1 MIKLL
6 RKFPFVLILFVMCAK
21 AENLEQE
28 IEKFIL
34 NNPEV
39 ILESLKNYEQQKE
52 KEQKVDNEIKVKKYF
67 KQLNDTTNGLYM
79 GNLDSN
85 KTIIKFF
92 DYNCSYCKKAYFDL
106 EQILEKEKDIKVIY
120 KNFPILSENSVFL
133 AKLGVLA
140 AEKSN
145 KTFEEFYSMINKK
158 KGLVN
163 EIELSKI
170 LQKIDIDPDQL
181 NNSTINKRVESKLKK
196 DVDLAKNL
204 GLRGTPAFVIGGE
217 IIFGYV
223 GGDELLKIL
232 N

>member
-1 MIKLL
+1 ML
-6 RKFPFVLILFVMCAK
+6 AK
-21 AENLEQE
+21 AESLEKK
-28 IEKFIL
+28 IEEFII

-39 ILESLKNYEQQKE
+39 ILESLKNYEEKKQ

-79 GNLDSN
+79 GNLDS
-85 KTIIKFF
+85 KKIIIKFF

-106 EQILEKEKDIKVIY
+106 EKILEKEKDIKVIY

-140 AEKSN
+140 AEKNN
-145 KTFEEFYSMINKK
+145 KTFEKFYSMINKK

-163 EIELSKI
+163 ESELSKI
-170 LQKIDIDPDQL
+170 LQKIGIDPDQL
-181 NNSTINKRVESKLKK
+181 NNPKINKRVESKLQK

-204 GLRGTPAFVIGGE
+204 GLRGTPAFVIKDE

-223 GGDELLKIL
+223 GGDELLDIL

>member
-1 MIKLL
+1 
-6 RKFPFVLILFVMCAK
+6 MCAK

>member
-6 RKFPFVLILFVMCAK
+6 RKSPFLLVFLAMCTN
-21 AENLEQE
+21 AENLDQK

-39 ILESLKNYEQQKE
+39 ILESLKNYEEQKE
-52 KEQKVDNEIKVKKYF
+52 KEQKVDNQIKVKKYV

-79 GNLDSN
+79 GNLDSK

-106 EQILEKEKDIKVIY
+106 EKILDKEKDIRVIY
-120 KNFPILSENSVFL
+120 KNFPILSENSIFL

-145 KTFEEFYSMINKK
+145 KSFEEFYSMINKK

-163 EIELSKI
+163 ENELSKI
-170 LQKIDIDPDQL
+170 LQKIGIDPDKL
-181 NNSTINKRVESKLKK
+181 NNSKINKRVESKLKK
-196 DVDLAKNL
+196 DTDLAKKL
-204 GLRGTPAFVIGGE
+204 GLRGTPAFVIGDQ

-223 GGDELLKIL
+223 GGDELLDIL

>member
-1 MIKLL
+1 M
-6 RKFPFVLILFVMCAK
+6 MCAK
-21 AENLEQE
+21 AENLEQK

-34 NNPEV
+34 NNPEI
-39 ILESLKNYEQQKE
+39 ILESLKNYEERKE
-52 KEQKVDNEIKVKKYF
+52 KEQKVDNQIKVKKYS

-79 GNLDSN
+79 GNLDSK

-106 EQILEKEKDIKVIY
+106 EKILEKEKDIRIIY

-145 KTFEEFYSMINKK
+145 KTFEIFYSMINKK

-163 EIELSKI
+163 EDELSKI
-170 LQKIDIDPDQL
+170 LQKIGINPDQL
-181 NNSTINKRVESKLKK
+181 NNSEINKRVESKLQK
-196 DVDLAKNL
+196 DVDLAKKL
-204 GLRGTPAFVIGGE
+204 GLRGTPAFVIGRE

-223 GGDELLKIL
+223 GGDELLNIL

>member
-1 MIKLL
+1 
-6 RKFPFVLILFVMCAK
+6 MCAR
-21 AENLEQE
+21 AENLEQK

-39 ILESLKNYEQQKE
+39 ILESLKNYEEQKE
-52 KEQKVDNEIKVKKYF
+52 KVQKADNEIKIKKYF

-92 DYNCSYCKKAYFDL
+92 DYNCSYCKKAYSDL
-106 EQILEKEKDIKVIY
+106 EKILEKEKDIKVIY
-120 KNFPILSENSVFL
+120 KNFPILSENSVLL

-145 KTFEEFYSMINKK
+145 KSFEEFYSMINKK

-163 EIELSKI
+163 ESELSKI
-170 LQKIDIDPDQL
+170 LQKIGIDPDQL

-196 DVDLAKNL
+196 DVDLAQNL
-204 GLRGTPAFVIGGE
+204 GLRGTPAFVIGGQ

>member
-1 MIKLL
+1 
-6 RKFPFVLILFVMCAK
+6 MCAK
-21 AENLEQE
+21 AENLEQK

-106 EQILEKEKDIKVIY
+106 EKILEKEKDIRVIY
-120 KNFPILSENSVFL
+120 KNFPILSENSVLL

-163 EIELSKI
+163 ESELSKI
-170 LQKIDIDPDQL
+170 LQKIDLDPDQL
-181 NNSTINKRVESKLKK
+181 NNSIINKRVESKLKK

-223 GGDELLKIL
+223 GGEELLEIL